1 MIDFTASQAQ
11 PSAEFARPLRQTILV
26 DTDQR
31 CRIVGHD
38 RHARLYNRAEMA
50 LVGEAPRSTA
60 QQTGHD
66 AFDDRS
72 AVATRVGQ
80 VHRGRGPYS
89 MQACFVQYPEDLP
102 WSGKWCEGI
111 GVHLS
116 QSHD

>member
-60 QQTGHD
+60 QQTGLL
-66 AFDDRS
+66 RS
-72 AVATRVGQ
+72 VSG
-80 VHRGRGPYS
+80 GPPLEWE
-89 MQACFVQYPEDLP
+89 MV
-102 WSGKWCEGI
+102 
-111 GVHLS
+111 
-116 QSHD
+116 